1 MSRLLR
7 PVPLVALAAVL
18 ALLALLAY
26 GIAQNRNGTSIDSE
40 LAAGKRP
47 LPPSLTLP
55 PLQGGAPVS
64 LASYRGKVVV
74 LNFWAS
80 WCPPCKEEAPILARW
95 QPRLK
100 AQNGTIVGVDV
111 LDVSSD
117 AEHFAKEH
125 KLAFP
130 HLRDADGSRLKAF
143 EVVGYPETIVLDRRG
158 RIAATSRGAVDDR
171 FFTQKV
177 EPLLKEQA

>member
-1 MSRLLR
+1 
-7 PVPLVALAAVL
+7 
-18 ALLALLAY
+18 
-26 GIAQNRNGTSIDSE
+26 E

-64 LASYRGKVVV
+64 LSAYRGKVVV

-100 AQNGTIVGVDV
+100 AHNGTIVGVDV

-117 AEHFAKEH
+117 AQHFVSEH

-143 EVVGYPETIVLDRRG
+143 QVVGYPETVVLDRQG
-158 RIAATSRGAVDDR
+158 RIAATSRGVVDNQ
-171 FFTQKV
+171 FFVKKV
-177 EPLLKEQA
+177 QPLLKEPV

>member
-1 MSRLLR
+1 
-7 PVPLVALAAVL
+7 VV

-26 GIAQNRNGTSIDSE
+26 GVAQNRNGTSIDSE

-47 LPPSLTLP
+47 VPPSLTLP
-55 PLQGGAPVS
+55 PLRGGAPVS
-64 LASYRGKVVV
+64 LSSYRGKVVV

-95 QPRLK
+95 QPRLM

-117 AEHFAKEH
+117 AQHFIAEH

-143 EVVGYPETIVLDRRG
+143 QVVGYPETVVLDRRG
-158 RIAATSRGAVDDR
+158 RVAALERGPVDAAFMR
-171 FFTQKV
+171 RRV
-177 EPLLKEQA
+177 APLLAEGA

>member
-1 MSRLLR
+1 
-7 PVPLVALAAVL
+7 VV

-26 GIAQNRNGTSIDSE
+26 GVAQNHNGTSIDSE

-47 LPPSLTLP
+47 VPPSLKLP

-64 LASYRGKVVV
+64 LHAYRGKVVV

-117 AEHFAKEH
+117 AQHFVAEH

-143 EVVGYPETIVLDRRG
+143 QVVGYPETVVLDRQG
-158 RIAATSRGAVDDR
+158 HIAATSRGVVDDR
-171 FFTQKV
+171 FFTQRV
-177 EPLLKEQA
+177 EPLLKERA